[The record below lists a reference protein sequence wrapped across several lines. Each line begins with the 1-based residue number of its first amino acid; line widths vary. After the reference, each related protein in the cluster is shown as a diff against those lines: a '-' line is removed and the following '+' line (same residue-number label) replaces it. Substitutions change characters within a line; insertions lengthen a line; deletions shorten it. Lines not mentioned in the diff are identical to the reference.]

1 MSYSKM
7 TTAKMT
13 TANMFCKVF
22 CKFCQD
28 AGKTEKEYTSHSLRS
43 RDRNG
48 SLVVT
53 CPTILLGECR
63 FCHKKG
69 HTAKYCPAVAA
80 KYTPKAGIKI
90 YPELSASAKETV
102 RLPTTIK
109 TVFNGFSALANL
121 DSGDKDESLIQ
132 AKPAPKTH
140 PSWADIAT
148 VATKPIVVHQAADL
162 YENYSLCLLVTRN
175 AVHKPHVEETKTK
188 SIPIPTRK
196 VYTNWADCESSDSD
210 ENYTR
215 LTQTVGHKTRYEEDP
230 SPKSIPLPTHKVH
243 CNWADAESSDSDDD
257 DNASDNEWEY

>member
-121 DSGDKDESLIQ
+121 DSDDEDEAVIQ
-132 AKPAPKTH
+132 AKPTLKDR

-148 VATKPIVVHQAADL
+148 VETKPALVHQVADP
-162 YENYSLCLLVTRN
+162 YENYTLLTQTVAHKTRY
-175 AVHKPHVEETKTK
+175 EEDPSPE

-196 VYTNWADCESSDSD
+196 VHCNWADCESSDSD
-210 ENYTR
+210 
-215 LTQTVGHKTRYEEDP
+215 
-230 SPKSIPLPTHKVH
+230 
-243 CNWADAESSDSDDD
+243 DDYYSGD
-257 DNASDNEWEY
+257 EFV